1 MNQCTERLFPHA
13 SGGTFPAS
21 LLGKK
26 ALEGFRKVDLPSI
39 LNQMT
44 GGKGMRVII
53 PLYLRAQI
61 NKKLSNTTFMSLSKF
76 ESEVKFIPQPNV
88 YVYSR
93 FADLSNLG
101 AIKERLADPEVQER
115 IGQQVPADKV
125 EELKKYVEAMTFD
138 TDSIQ
143 IASPL
148 GNISLRI
155 VERDE
160 PKCVKLASEGAPVQL
175 YVWIQLLPHGEA
187 ETKMRVTVGAEVNFF
202 MKGMV
207 AKPLQQ
213 AADGLAQMLSMM
225 R

>member
-1 MNQCTERLFPHA
+1 
-13 SGGTFPAS
+13 
-21 LLGKK
+21 
-26 ALEGFRKVDLPSI
+26 
-39 LNQMT
+39 
-44 GGKGMRVII
+44 MRVII

-101 AIKERLADPEVQER
+101 TIKERLADPKVQER

-175 YVWIQLLPHGEA
+175 YVWIQLLPHGET

>member
-1 MNQCTERLFPHA
+1 
-13 SGGTFPAS
+13 
-21 LLGKK
+21 
-26 ALEGFRKVDLPSI
+26 
-39 LNQMT
+39 
-44 GGKGMRVII
+44 
-53 PLYLRAQI
+53 
-61 NKKLSNTTFMSLSKF
+61 MSLSKF

-101 AIKERLADPEVQER
+101 TIKERLADPEVQER

-155 VERDE
+155 VDVTNRSVSNWHPKELPFNSMSGFSSYPMEKLKR
-160 PKCVKLASEGAPVQL
+160 KCV
-175 YVWIQLLPHGEA
+175 
-187 ETKMRVTVGAEVNFF
+187 
-202 MKGMV
+202 
-207 AKPLQQ
+207 
-213 AADGLAQMLSMM
+213 
-225 R
+225 